1 MKSLLRLHPPGR
13 IGASLLAA
21 ISDCP
26 PDKSIRRGC
35 FILVGLAFALQLA
48 VIWSVT
54 FPPQHDTPGHMARH
68 FLEAQHLFGG
78 ELPPFYE
85 VQYRLLPNLGADLV
99 VPPLMAVIEPLLASK
114 IFLSLAVVLY
124 WLGPALFIWQYG
136 GYKLSGLV
144 SALLLLPLSFSNA
157 FFWGFLNFYTSVG
170 LAFVA
175 LFHFG
180 VIAARP
186 QPRVLDLVLH
196 ALLVTLL
203 FFWHLA
209 GFGIYGIVMAAQMA
223 TRAWQRVRSRGRAPF
238 WQCIWPQVLL
248 GLPALPAIGLFVLY
262 STGKTVQ
269 TDYWAPLWHKL
280 LLPLYLFRTYDVV
293 ADLAFAA
300 LWLGA
305 CLALVLGRQSLKSQ
319 EPWLWASMAGIL
331 ALTLVV
337 PTEWGSVYN
346 ADARFMPGLLVCV
359 VCLGARLT
367 QRRLLLAG
375 GLLAASLVVRY
386 GSVHI
391 EWTRLDQR
399 LQRVAAAFELFPEGS
414 RIMPF
419 TGGYTLTKNY
429 PETLFISWAIP
440 LRAAYVPSVFAY
452 EDQQPLKLKL
462 QLPIHASLE
471 GEQIVVNSEAARAD
485 YDFVWIFNPKRLPVR
500 ISPEFTKV
508 FSEEHV
514 TVWRAPPRPEDRVP

>member
-1 MKSLLRLHPPGR
+1 MTPLRLLSSRQAGR
-13 IGASLLAA
+13 SFLMA

-26 PDKSIRRGC
+26 PEKLIRRGC

-68 FLEAQHLFGG
+68 FLQALHLFGG

-85 VQYRLLPNLGADLV
+85 VSYRLLPNLGGDLV
-99 VPPLMAVIEPLLASK
+99 LPPLMAALDPVLAAK

-124 WLGPALFIWQYG
+124 WVGPALFIWQYG

-144 SALLLLPLSFSNA
+144 PSLLLLPLTFSSA

-170 LAFVA
+170 VAFLA

-180 VIAARP
+180 IIAARP
-186 QPRVLDLVLH
+186 QPRVLDLALH

-209 GFGIYGIVMAAQMA
+209 GFAIYGIVMASQVA
-223 TRAWQRVRSRGRAPF
+223 TRAWQKYRSGAPL
-238 WQCIWPQVLL
+238 WQCIWPQFLL
-248 GLPALPAIGLFVLY
+248 GLPALPAIALFALY
-262 STGKTVQ
+262 NTGKTDQ

-280 LLPLYLFRTYDVV
+280 LLPLYLFRTYHVA
-293 ADLAFAA
+293 ADLAVAV

-305 CLALVLGRQSLKSQ
+305 CLVLLFGRQSLKRQ
-319 EPWLWASMAGIL
+319 EPWLWVSMAGIL

-346 ADARFMPGLLVCV
+346 ADARFMPALLVCV
-359 VCLGARLT
+359 VCLGARLQ

-375 GLLAASLVVRY
+375 GLLAAGILVRY

-391 EWTRLDQR
+391 EWTRLGQR
-399 LQRVAAAFELFPEGS
+399 LERIAAAFELIPVGS

-419 TGGYTLTKNY
+419 SGGYTLTKSY
-429 PETLFISWAIP
+429 PESLFISWAIP
-440 LRAAYVPSVFAY
+440 LRSAYVPTVFAY

-462 QLPIHASLE
+462 QLPIHASLK
-471 GEQIVVNSEAARAD
+471 GEEIVVDSEAARAD
-485 YDFVWIFNPKRLPVR
+485 YDFIWIFNPKRLPVR

-514 TVWRAPPRPEDRVP
+514 TVWRAPPRLERCTP